1 MGFNNVWSNGSGS
14 MRTIEDLTD
23 FSDIEDK
30 INDWVKS
37 ASNLPD
43 IPDGSKTYWSGFD
56 FKRKRPYATLQIVN
70 QSTTGKP
77 WAERSTV
84 SGNLQ
89 TILYAPFTWNVDINF
104 FVDSYNDGLEE
115 DGSPIRETARHF
127 AQRLQ
132 NRAFLEDNK
141 NILDAVNVAYAQLG
155 QTVTGIVTQDEDKY
169 IQQASVEFSFN
180 GIAQTKITD
189 TDYFATI
196 EDLTITVDD
205 STNILS
211 GA

>member
-1 MGFNNVWSNGSGS
+1 

-30 INDWVKS
+30 IADWVDS
-37 ASNLPD
+37 ASDLPE
-43 IPDGSKTYWSGFD
+43 IPGFPKTYWGGFD
-56 FKRKRPYATLQIVN
+56 FERKRPYATLNIVS

-89 TILYAPFTWNVDINF
+89 TILFAPFTWNVDINF
-104 FVDSYNDGLEE
+104 FTNAYNDGDEE
-115 DGSPIRETARHF
+115 DGSAIRETARHF

-132 NRAFLEDNK
+132 NRAFLDDNK
-141 NILDAVNVAYAQLG
+141 NILDAVNIAYAQLG
-155 QTVTGIVTQDEDKY
+155 QTVTGLNSPDDDKQ
-169 IQQASVEFSFN
+169 IKQASVEFSFN

-189 TDYFATI
+189 TDFFETVT
-196 EDLTITVDD
+196 DPTIT
-205 STNILS
+205 LS
-211 GA
+211 IEGE